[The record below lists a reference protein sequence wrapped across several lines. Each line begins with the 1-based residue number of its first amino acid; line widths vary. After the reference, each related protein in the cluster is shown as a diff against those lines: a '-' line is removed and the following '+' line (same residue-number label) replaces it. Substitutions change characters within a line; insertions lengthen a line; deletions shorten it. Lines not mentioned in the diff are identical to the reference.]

1 MNKLKYLFPLS
12 FLYKTPNK
20 FFIGLLSYIGI
31 YIIGGIIP
39 LSAVRLASTFYVF
52 IGAGILMANYL
63 VKNKDD
69 KNGEE

>member
-1 MNKLKYLFPLS
+1 MNRLKYLFPLS

-20 FFIGLLSYIGI
+20 FFIALVAYIGI

-39 LSAVRLASTFYVF
+39 VPTVRLISTVYVF

-63 VKNKDD
+63 VKNRDD

>member
-12 FLYKTPNK
+12 FIYKTPNK
-20 FFIGLLSYIGI
+20 FFIALVCYIAI
-31 YIIGGIIP
+31 YVIGGIIP
-39 LSAVRLASTFYVF
+39 LSAVRLISTIYVF

-63 VKNKDD
+63 VKNRDD